1 MMDTLTLS
9 LDSDL
14 KKVLLALS
22 VHGETLEDTALRLLR
37 QATQDVV
44 SVPDLAKDM
53 LTHPALMALLRC
65 YHYNPNEK
73 LPCGMTVG
81 EYESLTEAAE
91 AALWNRAM
99 VKELDASEHAPE
111 RDASPAALTP
121 RQRRPAARPQR
132 SAKRRTRARYDR

>member
-14 KKVLLALS
+14 KNVLLALS

-73 LPCGMTVG
+73 LPCGMTVV
-81 EYESLTEAAE
+81 S
-91 AALWNRAM
+91 
-99 VKELDASEHAPE
+99 
-111 RDASPAALTP
+111 
-121 RQRRPAARPQR
+121 
-132 SAKRRTRARYDR
+132 TRA

>member
-14 KKVLLALS
+14 KNVLLALS
-22 VHGETLEDTALRLLR
+22 VHGETLEDTALRLLH
-37 QATQDVV
+37 QATQGVV

-53 LTHPALMALLRC
+53 LTHPALMAFLRC

-99 VKELDASEHAPE
+99 VKELGASEHTPE
-111 RDASPAALTP
+111 CDASPAALTP
-121 RQRRPAARPQR
+121 RQRRSAARPQR
-132 SAKRRTRARYDR
+132 SAKHRTRTRYDR